1 MVNPNMVTLDF
12 PIFSAQ
18 RYFWLL
24 ARLAQG
30 VRDKKNKDK
39 DTHGLVGKPT
49 DLGSFLA
56 FNYQHKE
63 VISRDRFMNLPD
75 GRADVKYTI
84 GSDYFLRLTELAKKV
99 NSLCVLSVSSVY
111 SSLLKLDP
119 TFLSLH

>member
-1 MVNPNMVTLDF
+1 
-12 PIFSAQ
+12 
-18 RYFWLL
+18 
-24 ARLAQG
+24 
-30 VRDKKNKDK
+30 
-39 DTHGLVGKPT
+39 
-49 DLGSFLA
+49 LA